1 MFVAMFQ
8 QQRQVGA
15 CKRSYRGS
23 VPGLV
28 FLAQHHIQAPPALLI
43 ALAKPTVA
51 IPLEIRLPVFFP
63 HQLQSQMTMLLE
75 SAAPGATLTPE
86 VTAEIAANLY
96 SRLWVQKDKELLR
109 IVASRTRTVLRKP
122 SSVGRFEHATS
133 SAVSGRRFGSVQA
146 LQRCYDMRSLASTL
160 GRNAAY
166 FPGVMP
172 SVLLKQRFK

>member
-8 QQRQVGA
+8 EERQGGVF
-15 CKRSYRGS
+15 KRAYRGP
-23 VPGLV
+23 VPGCV

-43 ALAKPTVA
+43 TLGKPTVA

-122 SSVGRFEHATS
+122 SSVGRFEHANS
-133 SAVSGRRFGSVQA
+133 SAASGRRFGSVQA
-146 LQRCYDMRSLASTL
+146 FQRPYHIRSLPSTL
-160 GRNAAY
+160 HRNSPY
-166 FPGVMP
+166 FPALPPTVP
-172 SVLLKQRFK
+172 